1 MHILDLAIAKI
12 ELFLYEGSSGEAHMS
27 EWLIAQLSGHVINTP
42 KLKHV
47 CQINSIFFFL
57 YCSGFCHTLK

>member
-1 MHILDLAIAKI
+1 MHILDLASAKI
-12 ELFLYEGSSGEAHMS
+12 ELFLYEGSSVEAHMS

-47 CQINSIFFFL
+47 CQRNFNLFIFF
-57 YCSGFCHTLK
+57 